1 MTSRLPVPRF
11 QPVEEVGFNRRAF
24 LWRTGTLGA
33 AATIAL
39 YPQIARAAGALDPIL
54 DQIAKPAM
62 DVLARDTISG
72 LVAFQVPGGDR
83 YSQAQGVTS
92 PNPGG
97 IDAKATDVFLTDLDE
112 FLPVPETY
120 AHALAASLTTS
131 VSDLPLPLSELGV
144 LGQLGEGLAAQ
155 MDDALRAL
163 LESDTGVPLSLVIAL
178 MLNFLATQV
187 NPTSLL
193 GPFTAS
199 PFANLKFAEKA
210 QAFALLEGGD
220 AQLIATLDDN
230 APEPLKDSL
239 SGLLKFVGGALQE
252 FGTYLSYT
260 EWGVLDQ
267 QTKTLT
273 GRPVGWDLSNYQ
285 PGRTTQVDGWDE
297 FLGYFQNR
305 QSTSTAPQF
314 QTAGPAMP
322 GGAAGS
328 GGTGGTESAGGA
340 AGVLGANSK
349 KKHRKHHHK
358 HRRRRH

>member
-1 MTSRLPVPRF
+1 MTAPVPVPRF
-11 QPVEEVGFNRRAF
+11 PRVEEVGFNRRAF

-62 DVLARDTISG
+62 DVLARDTIAG
-72 LVAFQVPGGDR
+72 LVAFEVPGTDR
-83 YSQAQGVTS
+83 YSQVQGVTS

-97 IDAKATDVFLTDLDE
+97 VDAKATEVFLVDLDE

-120 AHALAASLTTS
+120 AHALAASLTTA
-131 VSDLPLPLSELGV
+131 VSDLPLPLNELGV

-163 LESDTGVPLSLVIAL
+163 LESDTSVPLSLVIAL

-187 NPTSLL
+187 NATSLL
-193 GPFTAS
+193 GPITAS
-199 PFANLKFAEKA
+199 PFANLTFAEKA

-273 GRPVGWDLSNYQ
+273 ARPVGWDLSNYQ
-285 PGRTTQVDGWDE
+285 PGLTTQVDGWDE
-297 FLGYFQNR
+297 FIGYFQNR

-314 QTAGPAMP
+314 QKAV
-322 GGAAGS
+322 AAADS
-328 GGTGGTESAGGA
+328 GGTGTGGTDGTVPAGEA
-340 AGVLGANSK
+340 VGVLGTNSK
-349 KKHRKHHHK
+349 KRRKHHK